1 MKKIFVLVA
10 GLFFC
15 TLFANAQNNVID
27 SELQNILNTKNNDY
41 IDVNIILKSQ
51 MSTEDFQALNCKSDS
66 KEVRRELMI
75 NELKKHSQKTQENV
89 LSFLNAEERNNNVIE
104 VKSYWLTNFIN
115 CKASRDV
122 IYQLASHPDVASIVY
137 NGEMEVVSDIVSDD
151 NSRGIQSESEIA
163 QHLTHINADDVW
175 TLGYTGKGVIV
186 AVLDSGVNTDH
197 EDLKD
202 HLWNGNAQHGYNVV
216 HPGQKPIDD
225 RSHGTH

>member
-75 NELKKHSQKTQENV
+75 NELKRYSQKTQENV
-89 LSFLNAEERNNNVIE
+89 LS
-104 VKSYWLTNFIN
+104 
-115 CKASRDV
+115 
-122 IYQLASHPDVASIVY
+122 
-137 NGEMEVVSDIVSDD
+137 
-151 NSRGIQSESEIA
+151 
-163 QHLTHINADDVW
+163 
-175 TLGYTGKGVIV
+175 
-186 AVLDSGVNTDH
+186 
-197 EDLKD
+197 
-202 HLWNGNAQHGYNVV
+202 
-216 HPGQKPIDD
+216 
-225 RSHGTH
+225 